1 MSWRLKLGAWSFSGR
16 WGAVEGS
23 RHALPPKPPARL
35 SHLRPSLR
43 TNALLMALA
52 MLVLPQL
59 IVVGWSLMERDI
71 GGKLQWETKTSADEA
86 AEAIANTAET
96 DSADMEARLDEI
108 AARRG
113 TRIRVV
119 RDDGATRFDLD
130 ADRGTDLVHQI
141 GTLFFGPDGAPTL
154 REFDETLG
162 PVTKRPEVVKVTG
175 WATSP
180 APPPPPLLE
189 ESSHAY
195 PFAIARKPDASSAAP
210 VSTAFRSGPPPPNEP
225 TVVTGCR
232 VSPAGKL
239 LVCHAARAV
248 TLDGR
253 PHVVYAQESS
263 RRAVR
268 ALYDLRYHLA
278 RLSIVMLPF
287 ALVFS
292 WWMGRRMVRPIEWL
306 RERVLEKAKSANP
319 RADIDL
325 SGGDEV
331 RDLAEA
337 FNDLLGALD
346 QRRRANEAFVADLV
360 HEFKNPVAAIRAC
373 AESLASGGAD
383 EKRAARLA
391 KILSDSSGR
400 LDALVSQFLELARAE
415 AGMPNEARA
424 DVDLGALANGVATAA
439 SDSFED
445 VTFVVEADPDTI
457 VVGVAPR
464 LDSLVRNLVDN
475 AASFAGKGG
484 SVRIVVRREP
494 AAAAGSEIVALEISD
509 TGPGIAAED
518 LPRVFDRF
526 FTTRALARPDIDRPG
541 PKRHGSGLG
550 LALVKAVAEAH
561 GGEVSALG
569 TRAPGEGAT
578 FRVTLPA
585 RT

>member
-1 MSWRLKLGAWSFSGR
+1 MKLGSWFFGGR
-16 WGAVEGS
+16 WGSVKRRRLSPDETS
-23 RHALPPKPPARL
+23 ARL

-43 TNALLMALA
+43 TNALLIVLA

-71 GGKLQWETKTSADEA
+71 GGKLQWETKLSAEEA
-86 AEAIANTAET
+86 AVVVAAGDPAK
-96 DSADMEARLDEI
+96 MESLLDEI
-108 AARRG
+108 AGRWG

-119 RDDGATRFDLD
+119 DDGGVVRFDAD

-162 PVTKRPEVVKVTG
+162 PVPRRLEVVKVTG
-175 WATSP
+175 WP
-180 APPPPPLLE
+180 GPEMPPPPALPE
-189 ESSHAY
+189 GTSHHY
-195 PFAIARKPDASSAAP
+195 PFGASRRPDGSSAAP
-210 VSTAFRSGPPPPNEP
+210 VSTAFRTAEPPPPSGAIE
-225 TVVTGCR
+225 TGCR
-232 VSPAGKL
+232 TSPAGKL
-239 LVCHAARAV
+239 LVCHAARAA
-248 TLDGR
+248 TLEGR
-253 PHVVYAQESS
+253 PHVIYVQESS

-278 RLSIVMLPF
+278 RLSIVMLPL
-287 ALVFS
+287 ALAFS

-306 RERVLEKAKSANP
+306 RARVLEKAKSANP

-325 SGGDEV
+325 TGGDEV

-346 QRRRANEAFVADLV
+346 ERRRANEAFVADLV

-373 AESLASGGAD
+373 AESLEAGSVD

-391 KILSDSSGR
+391 KILADSSGR

-424 DVDLGALANGVATAA
+424 EVDVGALASGVV
-439 SDSFED
+439 SSIEPSFEN
-445 VTFVVEADPDTI
+445 VRFVVDAEPGAV

-464 LDSLVRNLVDN
+464 RDSLVRNLVDN
-475 AASFAGKGG
+475 AASFAGDGG
-484 SVRIVVRREP
+484 EVHVAVHRERSD
-494 AAAAGSEIVALEISD
+494 AGAVIALEVSD
-509 TGPGIAAED
+509 TGPGIAEED
-518 LPRVFDRF
+518 LTRVFDRF
-526 FTTRALARPDIDRPG
+526 FTTRARARPDDVGGTRRG
-541 PKRHGSGLG
+541 GSGLG
-550 LALVKAVAEAH
+550 LALVKAIAEAH
-561 GGEVSALG
+561 GGEVAARSTLG
-569 TRAPGEGAT
+569 KGAT

-585 RT
+585 RS

>member
-1 MSWRLKLGAWSFSGR
+1 LSWRLKLGAWSFSGR

-175 WATSP
+175 WATTL

-195 PFAIARKPDASSAAP
+195 PFAIARKPDDSSAAP

>member
-1 MSWRLKLGAWSFSGR
+1 LSWQIKLGSWVLA
-16 WGAVEGS
+16 GS
-23 RHALPPKPPARL
+23 RVPKGPTEPNKEDGAQL

-59 IVVGWSLMERDI
+59 IVVGWSFMERDI
-71 GGKLQWETKTSADEA
+71 GGKLQWETKISVEEA
-86 AEAIANTAET
+86 TRALAAGASREKTA
-96 DSADMEARLDEI
+96 AALDEI
-108 AARRG
+108 ARRWG
-113 TRIRVV
+113 TRVRVV
-119 RDDGATRFDLD
+119 GDDGEVRFDAD
-130 ADRGTDLVHQI
+130 ADRGTDLVHQV

-162 PVTKRPEVVKVTG
+162 AVVKRAEVVKVTG
-175 WATSP
+175 WSTRD
-180 APPPPPLLE
+180 PPP
-189 ESSHAY
+189 S
-195 PFAIARKPDASSAAP
+195 
-210 VSTAFRSGPPPPNEP
+210 EP
-225 TVVTGCR
+225 GIETGCR
-232 VSPAGKL
+232 TSPAGKL
-239 LVCHAARAV
+239 LVCHAACGV
-248 TLDGR
+248 EIDGR
-253 PHVVYAQESS
+253 SHVIYAQESS

-306 RERVLEKAKSANP
+306 RARVLEKARSANP

-325 SGGDEV
+325 RGGDEV
-331 RDLAEA
+331 RDLAVA

-346 QRRRANEAFVADLV
+346 ERRQANEAFVADLV

-373 AESLASGGAD
+373 AESLATGSAD

-415 AGMPNEARA
+415 AGMPREDRS
-424 DVDLGALANGVATAA
+424 DVDVGALASGVVSAIEPA
-439 SDSFED
+439 FED
-445 VTFVVEADPDTI
+445 VRFVVEPEPDTL

-484 SVRIVVRREP
+484 EVRIVVKREAP
-494 AAAAGSEIVALEISD
+494 SSHGAASVVAIEVSD
-509 TGPGIAAED
+509 SGPGIAEAD
-518 LPRVFDRF
+518 LPRVFERF
-526 FTTRALARPDIDRPG
+526 FTTRALARPDADRPI
-541 PKRHGSGLG
+541 PRKRGSGLG

-561 GGEVSALG
+561 GGSVSARSTL
-569 TRAPGEGAT
+569 GEGAT

-585 RT
+585 K